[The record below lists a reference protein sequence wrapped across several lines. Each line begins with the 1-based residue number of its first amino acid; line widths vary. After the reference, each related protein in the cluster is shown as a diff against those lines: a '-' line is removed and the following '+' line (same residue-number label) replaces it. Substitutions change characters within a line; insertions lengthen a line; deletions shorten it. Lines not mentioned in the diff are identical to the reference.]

1 MVGAVVVTHR
11 TPELAVRC
19 AESLRDAAIVDD
31 VVIVDTAGRARKTEE
46 AWGFKVLTTADN
58 RGFGAA
64 LNQGAT
70 EVDGEYLLLTNAD
83 VYFEIGAVDR
93 LVAGLREHPQWAVA
107 APTLRDPAGMVQESS
122 FRFPGL
128 AQSLI
133 DLVPAPALL
142 RRSRFNGR
150 YPAGWATTR
159 DFEIDHPLG
168 ACLLVRREAF
178 AEVGGFD
185 EDFLLYS
192 EEIDFCRRLAKAG
205 WKSGHVAAA
214 AAVHVG
220 GASTGQD
227 RNRMLEQ
234 LYISRAKYFDAH
246 HGRAYAAA
254 ARVLMA
260 AGLAISPLWS
270 RLPRYSGLGL
280 SMTEALRFARQVLGA

>member
-11 TPELAVRC
+11 TPELAMRC
-19 AESLRDAAIVDD
+19 SESLRDAAAVDD
-31 VVIVDTAGRARKTEE
+31 LVIVDTAGRGGKTEE
-46 AWGFKVLTTADN
+46 PGEFQVLTTADN
-58 RGFGAA
+58 PGFGVA
-64 LNQGAT
+64 LNRGVT

-83 VYFEIGAVDR
+83 VYFETGAVDR
-93 LVAGLREHPQWAVA
+93 LVAGMREHPQWAVA
-107 APTLRDPAGMVQESS
+107 APSLRDPAGKVQESS

-133 DLVPAPALL
+133 DLVPAPDWL

-150 YPAGWATTR
+150 YPAEWATTR

-178 AEVGGFD
+178 AAVGGFD
-185 EDFLLYS
+185 EDFPLYS
-192 EEIDFCRRLAKAG
+192 EEIDFCRRLREAG

-227 RNRMLEQ
+227 RKRMLEQ

-254 ARVLMA
+254 ARLLMA
-260 AGLAISPLWS
+260 AGLAINPLWS
-270 RLPRYSGLGL
+270 RVPRYSGLGL
-280 SMTEALRFARQVLGA
+280 SMREALRLARRILGV

>member
-19 AESLRDAAIVDD
+19 AESLRDAATVDD
-31 VVIVDTAGRARKTEE
+31 VVIVDTAGRAGMTQ
-46 AWGFKVLTTADN
+46 AVGGFKVLSTADN

-64 LNQGAT
+64 LNRGVT

-83 VYFEIGAVDR
+83 VYFEAGAVDL
-93 LVAGLREHPQWAVA
+93 LVAELREHPQWAVA
-107 APTLRDPAGMVQESS
+107 APLLLDPAGRVQESS

-133 DLVPAPALL
+133 DLVPAPAWL

-159 DFEIDHPLG
+159 EFEIDHPLG

-178 AEVGGFD
+178 TAVGGFD

-192 EEIDFCRRLAKAG
+192 EEIDFCRRLRAAG
-205 WKSGHVAAA
+205 WKSGHIGAA

-227 RNRMLEQ
+227 RKRMLEQ
-234 LYISRAKYFDAH
+234 LYISRVKYFDAH
-246 HGRAYAAA
+246 HGRAYAAV
-254 ARVLMA
+254 ARLLTA
-260 AGLAISPLWS
+260 AGLAFSPLWS
-270 RLPRYSGLGL
+270 RVPRYSGLGL
-280 SMTEALRFARQVLGA
+280 SMMEALRLALRILGA